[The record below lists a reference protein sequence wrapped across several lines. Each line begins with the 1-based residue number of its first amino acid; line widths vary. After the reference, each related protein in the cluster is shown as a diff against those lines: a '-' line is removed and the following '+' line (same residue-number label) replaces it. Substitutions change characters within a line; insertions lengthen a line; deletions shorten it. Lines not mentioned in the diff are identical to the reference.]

1 MSEALE
7 KEVVGAAG
15 QNQSEIIYDSPPSG
29 ADDDLWLAHGA
40 KILDESV
47 PGVRGAASELIKAL
61 GMLQTVYLGILGF
74 AKFIPENMEV
84 YNKALFV
91 VPIVP
96 WVLATYYCLRAPQRR
111 DRFDLRGPARG
122 DEAGQQR
129 DRDEN
134 ERDEQEGQRVCGPHA
149 EQETGE
155 RARKRTREAERN
167 PRANQKPDH
176 DDRHRLKDDQP
187 EDVRGLRAER
197 HAYANLARALRDPVR
212 EHAVDAYARQHQRH
226 AREDDE
232 QHEVEPTRRERA

>member
-96 WVLATYYCLRAPQRR
+96 WVLATYYCLRVMKTEIVKINLRSPSDIREKASSLLEEKQRYLEIAFAFLIAGIVLAFVMVVFR
-111 DRFDLRGPARG
+111 LR
-122 DEAGQQR
+122 
-129 DRDEN
+129 
-134 ERDEQEGQRVCGPHA
+134 V
-149 EQETGE
+149 
-155 RARKRTREAERN
+155 
-167 PRANQKPDH
+167 
-176 DDRHRLKDDQP
+176 
-187 EDVRGLRAER
+187 
-197 HAYANLARALRDPVR
+197 
-212 EHAVDAYARQHQRH
+212 
-226 AREDDE
+226 
-232 QHEVEPTRRERA
+232 

>member
-7 KEVVGAAG
+7 KEVVEAAG

-96 WVLATYYCLRAPQRR
+96 WVLATYYCLRVMKTEIVKINLRSPSDIREKASSLLEEKQRYLEIAFALLIAGIVLAFVMVVFR
-111 DRFDLRGPARG
+111 LR
-122 DEAGQQR
+122 
-129 DRDEN
+129 
-134 ERDEQEGQRVCGPHA
+134 V
-149 EQETGE
+149 
-155 RARKRTREAERN
+155 
-167 PRANQKPDH
+167 
-176 DDRHRLKDDQP
+176 
-187 EDVRGLRAER
+187 
-197 HAYANLARALRDPVR
+197 
-212 EHAVDAYARQHQRH
+212 
-226 AREDDE
+226 
-232 QHEVEPTRRERA
+232 

>member
-74 AKFIPENMEV
+74 AKFIPESMEV

-96 WVLATYYCLRAPQRR
+96 WVLATYYCLRVMKTEIVKINLRSPSDIREKASSLLEEKQRYLEIAFALLIAGIVLAFVMVVFR
-111 DRFDLRGPARG
+111 LR
-122 DEAGQQR
+122 
-129 DRDEN
+129 
-134 ERDEQEGQRVCGPHA
+134 V
-149 EQETGE
+149 
-155 RARKRTREAERN
+155 
-167 PRANQKPDH
+167 
-176 DDRHRLKDDQP
+176 
-187 EDVRGLRAER
+187 
-197 HAYANLARALRDPVR
+197 
-212 EHAVDAYARQHQRH
+212 
-226 AREDDE
+226 
-232 QHEVEPTRRERA
+232 